1 MPRTFGLSI
10 QYENLNIIVR
20 PKQYLDHAKLVQ
32 LIIESVGI
40 CVLFYPKIKK
50 IYMNLGFYYLAF
62 HDPIWTI
69 LLSITLFFPIRQLIW
84 VLYVRKK
91 QKKQKLVSE
100 EEKKVLKKRATFT
113 SIFLSIVFSYIYVTQ
128 VFN

>member
-1 MPRTFGLSI
+1 MSLKS
-10 QYENLNIIVR
+10 
-20 PKQYLDHAKLVQ
+20 
-32 LIIESVGI
+32 
-40 CVLFYPKIKK
+40 
-50 IYMNLGFYYLAF
+50 YYLAF
-62 HDPIWTI
+62 HDPLWTI
-69 LLSITLFFPIRQLIW
+69 LLSIVLFFPIRQLIW